1 MRTNSDNRQI
11 DAKRNG
17 VLAAPSARGQCVPDT
32 PCLIAARMHLDVP
45 VAPDVGQPLITTTKG
60 LDATPESGSSTR
72 SE

>member
-32 PCLIAARMHLDVP
+32 PCLIAARMHLDCDS
-45 VAPDVGQPLITTTKG
+45 APPRIRARNGNRAG
-60 LDATPESGSSTR
+60 ER
-72 SE
+72 